1 MRKSYLTNTFADTK
15 KEMNK
20 MANVMCHSTAMQMA
34 VYVKE
39 DGGVI

>member
-1 MRKSYLTNTFADTK
+1 MRKSYLTNSFADTK
-15 KEMNK
+15 KEMNA
-20 MANVMCHSTAMQMA
+20 MSNIMCHSVGMAMS